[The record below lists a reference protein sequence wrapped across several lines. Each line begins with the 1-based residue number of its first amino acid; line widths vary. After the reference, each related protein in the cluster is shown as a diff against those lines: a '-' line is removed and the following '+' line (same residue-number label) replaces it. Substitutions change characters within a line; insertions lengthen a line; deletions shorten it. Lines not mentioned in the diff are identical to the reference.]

1 MTNNDEL
8 ALKLKAAA
16 YRVKEFGGIANYSKS
31 VGVETAFRQEATPA
45 NILSLLAE
53 RDDDK
58 KRIAEQQ
65 QHISSLDE
73 AVNMLLAQ
81 YDQLASAIGWTTEK
95 ALAGEGNQEQYAEAM
110 VKRIAELEAVCA
122 ESYQV
127 VGLLADAAGVF
138 ETSDAVSKAL
148 DNLSAAKLVHGD
160 VLPFVAEARTVSV
173 KLPDRSDEMFWSYT
187 GDFKD
192 EKYQTAVI
200 VALTEAGIK
209 TELEE

>member
-16 YRVKEFGGIANYSKS
+16 DKAVDNFDPNM
-31 VGVETAFRQEATPA
+31 F
-45 NILSLLAE
+45 ILTRDMVALLAE

-148 DNLSAAKLVHGD
+148 DNLSAAKLVHED

-173 KLPDRSDEMFWSYT
+173 KLPEVITVYT
-187 GDFKD
+187 RDYGNIDVMSSED
-192 EKYQTAVI
+192 VEIAI
-200 VALTEAGIK
+200 AAAGMK
-209 TELEE
+209 LEVEGLK